1 MFKLLFGGLGVQGYL
16 SVNFSDNYYI
26 GSQRFAEVPRLTKAQ
41 FEAMDLFNE
50 LAGSEELK
58 ITYMLQ
64 PGDIQLL
71 SNHTVLHHRGAFRD
85 GPVSTSVGRWLLNPV
100 TVVLGDKCG
109 HIFRLWAL
117 YTPRLLLLSFSARE
131 AL

>member
-1 MFKLLFGGLGVQGYL
+1 
-16 SVNFSDNYYI
+16 
-26 GSQRFAEVPRLTKAQ
+26 
-41 FEAMDLFNE
+41 MDLFNE

-85 GPVSTSVGRWLLNPV
+85 GPVSTSLGRWLVNPV
-100 TVVLGDKCG
+100 DVVLGGKRG
-109 HIFRLWAL
+109 HILPLWAL
-117 YTPRLLLLSFSARE
+117 YTPHLLLLSFSGK
-131 AL
+131 